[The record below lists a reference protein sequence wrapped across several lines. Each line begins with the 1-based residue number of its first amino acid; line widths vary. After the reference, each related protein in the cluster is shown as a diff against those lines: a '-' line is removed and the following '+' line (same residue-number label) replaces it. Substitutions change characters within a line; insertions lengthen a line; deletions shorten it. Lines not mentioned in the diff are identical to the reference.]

1 MNRIKYT
8 ITTLFTSN
16 PPQKNVIINV
26 IKNRIWHKTM
36 FRASSIHTMDP
47 KGRVI
52 IPARFKTVIE
62 AGGGELM
69 ITTNAG
75 CLYAYTMGK
84 WSEIEKKL
92 MRIKQDH
99 MTRFKRVFLG
109 NATLCTYDKQDR
121 IVIPKPLR
129 NYADLK
135 KKIMLVGLLD
145 RFEIWSK
152 EGWEMEASKLKDDLN
167 QQDVRDTIASVGL

>member
-1 MNRIKYT
+1 
-8 ITTLFTSN
+8 
-16 PPQKNVIINV
+16 
-26 IKNRIWHKTM
+26 M
-36 FRASSIHTMDP
+36 FRSSSFHTMDP

-62 AGGGELM
+62 AAGRNELM
-69 ITTNAG
+69 VTNHAG
-75 CLYAYTMGK
+75 CLYAYTMEK
-84 WSEIEKKL
+84 WIEIEKRL
-92 MRIKQDH
+92 MLVKQDH

-109 NATLCTYDKQDR
+109 NATLCVCDKQDR

-135 KKIMLVGLLD
+135 KKIVLVGLLD
-145 RFEIWSK
+145 RFEIWSN

-167 QQDVRDTIASVGL
+167 QPDVRKTIASLGL